1 MMLKVEALDVFYGH
15 MHAVRGVSFEVAQGE
30 MVTIIGANGAGKT
43 SIIRAIM
50 GMINPR
56 AGRVLFNGID
66 LTHRPTWD
74 RAMVGIGLIPE
85 GKRLFPDLSVTDNL
99 RIGGYLRRGRADL
112 AVAMDEV
119 CALFP
124 VLRDRGT
131 QLAKT
136 LSGGEQQMLAIG
148 RALVARPALLLVD
161 EISTGLMPMMV
172 SRVLD
177 VLRRLRE
184 GGLTVLLVEQNAR
197 AALRVADRGYVLE
210 VGRLTVSGPA
220 ADLRRHPA
228 VQAAYLG
235 GVA

>member
-1 MMLKVEALDVFYGH
+1 MLTVETLDVYYGH
-15 MHAVRGVSFEVAQGE
+15 MHAVRGVSFNVAQGE

-50 GMINPR
+50 GMVTPR

-66 LTHRPTWD
+66 ITHRPPWE
-74 RAMVGIGLIPE
+74 RAAFGIGLIPE

-99 RIGGYLRRGRADL
+99 RIGGYLRRGRTGL
-112 AVAMDEV
+112 AAAIDDVY
-119 CALFP
+119 ALFP
-124 VLRDRGT
+124 VLRDRGA

-148 RALVARPALLLVD
+148 RALVAQPTLLLVD
-161 EISTGLMPMMV
+161 EISTGLMPIMV

-184 GGLTVLLVEQNAR
+184 AGLTVLLVEQNAR
-197 AALRVADRGYVLE
+197 AALRVADRGHVLE
-210 VGRLTVSGPA
+210 VGLLTVSGPA
-220 ADLRRHPA
+220 VDLQRHPA